1 MAFHFSLESVLTVR
15 KNIEEQMQ
23 LKLAREQ
30 MMLHNHQARLV
41 DLQDKRH
48 ELSEAIEERKKKP
61 MLGRMF
67 LFYMEAMRIQELQL
81 RILQTT
87 IASQKNIVEKVRADL
102 AQAMKQRKIIDVLR
116 EKELEK
122 YLLEMRRREQKESD
136 EQALLRHG
144 RGIRL

>member
-30 MMLHNHQARLV
+30 MMLSNHQARLV
-41 DLQDKRH
+41 DLQGKRQ
-48 ELSEAIEERKKKP
+48 ELSESVEERKKKP

-67 LFYMEAMRIQELQL
+67 LYYMEAMRIQELQM

-87 IASQKNIVEKVRADL
+87 IAAQKNVVEKVRADL

-144 RGIRL
+144 RRIRL

>member
-15 KNIEEQMQ
+15 KNIEEQIQ

-30 MMLHNHQARLV
+30 MMLHNHLARLA
-41 DLQDKRH
+41 DLQDKRR
-48 ELSEAIEERKKKP
+48 ELSEAMEERKKKP

-67 LFYMEAMRIQELQL
+67 LFYMEAMRIQELQM

-87 IASQKNIVEKVRADL
+87 IAAQRNIVEKVRDDL
-102 AQAMKQRKIIDVLR
+102 TQAMKKRKIIDVLR
-116 EKELEK
+116 ENELEK
-122 YLLEMRRREQKESD
+122 YLLETRRREQKESD

>member
-67 LFYMEAMRIQELQL
+67 LFYMEAMRIQELQM

>member
-30 MMLHNHQARLV
+30 MMLSNHQARLV
-41 DLQDKRH
+41 DLQGKRH
-48 ELSEAIEERKKKP
+48 ELSEAMEERKKKP

-67 LFYMEAMRIQELQL
+67 LYYMEAMRIQELQM
-81 RILQTT
+81 RIQQTT
-87 IASQKNIVEKVRADL
+87 IAAQKNVVEKVRADL

-144 RGIRL
+144 RRIRL

>member
-30 MMLHNHQARLV
+30 MMLSNHQARLV
-41 DLQDKRH
+41 DLQGKRH
-48 ELSEAIEERKKKP
+48 ELSETMEERKKKP

-67 LFYMEAMRIQELQL
+67 LYYMEAMRIQELQM

-87 IASQKNIVEKVRADL
+87 IAAQKNVVEKVRADL

-116 EKELEK
+116 EKELDK

-144 RGIRL
+144 RRIRL

>member
-30 MMLHNHQARLV
+30 MMLHNHQARLL
-41 DLQDKRH
+41 DLQNRRRD
-48 ELSEAIEERKKKP
+48 LSEAMEERKKKP
-61 MLGRMF
+61 MSGSMF
-67 LFYMEAMRIQELQL
+67 LFYMEAMRIQELQM
-81 RILQTT
+81 RVLQTT
-87 IASQKNIVEKVRADL
+87 IAAQGKVVEKVRADL
-102 AQAMKQRKIIDVLR
+102 AQAMKKRKIIDVLR

-122 YLLEMRRREQKESD
+122 YLLEARRREQKESD

>member
-30 MMLHNHQARLV
+30 MMLSNHQARLV
-41 DLQDKRH
+41 DLQGKRH
-48 ELSEAIEERKKKP
+48 ELSDAMEERKKKP

-67 LFYMEAMRIQELQL
+67 LYYMEAMRIQELQM

-87 IASQKNIVEKVRADL
+87 IAAQKNVVEKVRADL